1 MIPEPR
7 FYLKDQKSKEPTLIY
22 LDVRYTSLAGIERF
36 TLTTGEKIRPEEWNL
51 ITQRAIVSKQLQKN
65 SSLNFW
71 LEKMVNTFK
80 SEFRNFQIEGTIPTA
95 AILKAKV
102 NGILNIIPIPVV
114 DAPKQKLDL
123 FPFIEQFIKDC
134 VPIRKEATIKT
145 YWGTYRKM
153 KLFAEMRGIKSFGYN
168 DITLEWRSQFI
179 KFLQSKGVSRN
190 TEGKHIKTVKVFMN
204 EATERNLNT
213 NLAFRSKGFQK
224 PSEDIHKIFL
234 TMEKITKLANL
245 DLADDR
251 LQDIIRD
258 YFIISCLTALRYS
271 DVTRIC
277 KENIK
282 DGFIE
287 IKTVKTGQ
295 EVVIPIS
302 PLVKNIL
309 IKYNYDLP
317 KAPCNQVF
325 NRYLKEI
332 GKKAELDESI
342 LVTRTIGGIKKT
354 EVKREWELLSSH
366 VGRRSLI
373 SNCILEGINTSSL
386 MVLSAHRSLRS
397 FQSYVRISQQ
407 QNAEALT
414 KYAIFS

>member
-1 MIPEPR
+1 
-7 FYLKDQKSKEPTLIY
+7 
-22 LDVRYTSLAGIERF
+22 
-36 TLTTGEKIRPEEWNL
+36 
-51 ITQRAIVSKQLQKN
+51 
-65 SSLNFW
+65 
-71 LEKMVNTFK
+71 
-80 SEFRNFQIEGTIPTA
+80 
-95 AILKAKV
+95 
-102 NGILNIIPIPVV
+102 
-114 DAPKQKLDL
+114 
-123 FPFIEQFIKDC
+123 
-134 VPIRKEATIKT
+134 
-145 YWGTYRKM
+145 
-153 KLFAEMRGIKSFGYN
+153 
-168 DITLEWRSQFI
+168 
-179 KFLQSKGVSRN
+179 
-190 TEGKHIKTVKVFMN
+190 MN

-213 NLAFRSKGFQK
+213 NLTFRGKGFQK
-224 PSEDIHKIFL
+224 PSEETQKIFL
-234 TMEKITKLANL
+234 TMEKITKLTNL
-245 DLADDR
+245 DLSDDK
-251 LQDIIRD
+251 LQEIIRD

-271 DVTRIC
+271 DVIRIR

-302 PLVKNIL
+302 PLVNNIL
-309 IKYNYDLP
+309 IKYNYELP

-325 NRYLKEI
+325 NRYLKEV
-332 GKKAELDESI
+332 GKKAELVEPI

-354 EVKREWELLSSH
+354 EVKKEWELLSSH

-386 MVLSAHRSLRS
+386 MVLSAHKSLRS

>member
-7 FYLKDQKSKEPTLIY
+7 FYLKNQKSSEPTLIY
-22 LDVRYTSLAGIERF
+22 LDVRYTSLEGVERF
-36 TLTTGEKIRPEEWNL
+36 TLTTGEKIRPEEWNFSS
-51 ITQRAIVSKQLQKN
+51 QRAIVNKHLQKN

-80 SEFRNFQIEGTIPTA
+80 SEFRNFQINGIIPTA
-95 AILKAKV
+95 AILKEKV
-102 NGILNIIPIPVV
+102 NGILNIIPVAVTESPI
-114 DAPKQKLDL
+114 QKLEL

-134 VPIRKEATIKT
+134 IPVRKEATIKT

-153 KLFAEMRGIKSFGYN
+153 QQFAEKLGVKSFEYK

-179 KFLQSKGVSRN
+179 CFLQSKSVSRN

-204 EATERNLNT
+204 EATERNLNI

-224 PSEDIHKIFL
+224 PSEETQKIFL
-234 TMEKITKLANL
+234 TMEKINKLADL
-245 DLADDR
+245 DLSNNTMY
-251 LQDIIRD
+251 DIIRD
-258 YFIISCLTALRYS
+258 YFIISCLTALRFS
-271 DVTRIC
+271 DVIRIR

-282 DGFIE
+282 ENFIE

-295 EVVIPIS
+295 GVVIPIA

-309 IKYNYDLP
+309 IKYNYELP

-332 GKKAELDESI
+332 GKMAGLNDAIQVS
-342 LVTRTIGGIKKT
+342 RTVGGIKKT
-354 EVKREWELLSSH
+354 EIKLEWELISSH

-373 SNCILEGINTSSL
+373 SNCILEGVNTSSL
-386 MVLSAHRSLRS
+386 MVLSAHKSLRS

-414 KYAIFS
+414 KYSIFS

>member
-7 FYLKDQKSKEPTLIY
+7 FYLKNQKSSEPTLIY
-22 LDVRYTSLAGIERF
+22 LDVRYTSLEGVERF
-36 TLTTGEKIRPEEWNL
+36 TLTTGEKIRPEEWNFS
-51 ITQRAIVSKQLQKN
+51 TQRAIVSKHLQKN

-80 SEFRNFQIEGTIPTA
+80 SEFRNFQINGIIPTA
-95 AILKAKV
+95 AILKEKV
-102 NGILNIIPIPVV
+102 NGILNIIPITVP
-114 DAPKQKLDL
+114 DSPIQKLEL

-134 VPIRKEATIKT
+134 IPVRKEATIKT

-153 KLFAEMRGIKSFGYN
+153 QQFAEKLGVKNFEYK

-179 KFLQSKGVSRN
+179 SFLQSKGVSRN
-190 TEGKHIKTVKVFMN
+190 TEGKHIKTIKVFMN

-213 NLAFRSKGFQK
+213 NIAFRSKGFQK
-224 PSEDIHKIFL
+224 PNEETQKIFL
-234 TMEKITKLANL
+234 TMEKINKLADL
-245 DLADDR
+245 DLSNNT
-251 LQDIIRD
+251 LYDIIRD
-258 YFIISCLTALRYS
+258 YFIISCLTALRFS
-271 DVTRIC
+271 DVIRIR

-282 DGFIE
+282 KNFIE

-295 EVVIPIS
+295 GVVIPIA

-309 IKYNYDLP
+309 IKYNYELP

-332 GKKAELDESI
+332 GKKAGLNDSI
-342 LVTRTIGGIKKT
+342 QITRTIGGIKKS
-354 EVKREWELLSSH
+354 EIKFEWELLSSH

-373 SNCILEGINTSSL
+373 SNCILEGVNTSSL
-386 MVLSAHRSLRS
+386 MVLSAHKSLRS

-414 KYAIFS
+414 KYSIFS